1 MVVNLQKQV
10 QEKDDTLRDLNVKL
24 SRKSEECDSLME
36 ERDTMR
42 SKNSFALQQVGF
54 DMAIFSN
61 YRAMATLKSCD
72 KCKISRL
79 PFQFEFD
86 GQTETELATCEQAD
100 STMTGADEQEPATP
114 ILSLCHG
121 SFTDCSIFSRPFIL

>member
-1 MVVNLQKQV
+1 MSEMVVNLQKKV

-54 DMAIFSN
+54 NIAIVRS
-61 YRAMATLKSCD
+61 YGVMPVVILK
-72 KCKISRL
+72 
-79 PFQFEFD
+79 
-86 GQTETELATCEQAD
+86 A
-100 STMTGADEQEPATP
+100 
-114 ILSLCHG
+114 
-121 SFTDCSIFSRPFIL
+121 

>member
-1 MVVNLQKQV
+1 MNEMVVNLQKQL

-42 SKNSFALQQVGF
+42 STNSFALQQVGF

-61 YRAMATLKSCD
+61 HGDMATLNRAINGKFRD
-72 KCKISRL
+72 
-79 PFQFEFD
+79 
-86 GQTETELATCEQAD
+86 
-100 STMTGADEQEPATP
+100 
-114 ILSLCHG
+114 
-121 SFTDCSIFSRPFIL
+121 

>member
-1 MVVNLQKQV
+1 MVVNLQKQL

-54 DMAIFSN
+54 DVAIFSN
-61 YRAMATLKSCD
+61 YGAMATLNRAINGKFRD
-72 KCKISRL
+72 
-79 PFQFEFD
+79 
-86 GQTETELATCEQAD
+86 
-100 STMTGADEQEPATP
+100 
-114 ILSLCHG
+114 
-121 SFTDCSIFSRPFIL
+121 

>member
-1 MVVNLQKQV
+1 MVVNLQKKV

-54 DMAIFSN
+54 IVTVVSN
-61 YRAMATLKSCD
+61 YGVMPVVIVKA
-72 KCKISRL
+72 
-79 PFQFEFD
+79 
-86 GQTETELATCEQAD
+86 
-100 STMTGADEQEPATP
+100 
-114 ILSLCHG
+114 
-121 SFTDCSIFSRPFIL
+121 